1 MSENMKLLE
10 AWMAASKRGDHEAF
24 LDMMADDL
32 EYYWYMY
39 AKPIRDKPTM
49 RKFLRNYTA
58 GFEQREWIVKN
69 TVENADMIMVEGV
82 EKLFDLKREV
92 LIDNLFMQVIEF
104 KDGKI
109 SKVRDY
115 YDAQRVQPPAAEA
128 AA

>member
-1 MSENMKLLE
+1 MSENMKVLE

-24 LDMMADDL
+24 LDLMTDDI

-58 GFEQREWIVKN
+58 GFEQRDWTLKN
-69 TVENADMIMVEGV
+69 SVENDQMIMVEGV
-82 EKLFDLKREV
+82 EVLFDRNREV

-109 SKVRDY
+109 CKVRDY
-115 YDAQRVQPPAAEA
+115 YDAQKVQAPAAEA

>member
-1 MSENMKLLE
+1 MKLLE
-10 AWMAASKRGDHEAF
+10 AWMAASMRGDHEAF
-24 LDMMADDL
+24 LDMMTDDV
-32 EYYWYMY
+32 EYYWYMH
-39 AKPIRDKPTM
+39 ARPITDKPTM

-58 GFEQREWIVKN
+58 GFEQRAWVLKN
-69 TVENADMIMVEGV
+69 RVENGDMIMVEGV
-82 EKLFDLKREV
+82 ETLFDKAREV

-115 YDAQRVQPPAAEA
+115 YDAQRVQGTAEEA